1 MRSPHPAALTIVS
14 LFFIVAATV
23 VHDPLVIGGWSLIA
37 SALLLGLR
45 FTTPRIWLAAT
56 GSGLLM
62 GIGLGL
68 NHGLF
73 PAPGADPYRA
83 WAHALR
89 PVVLVHWSLFL
100 SSADPILWAESLH
113 RFWRLPL
120 SWTYGAQASFRFLP
134 LLAEDKALAEDWRRL
149 HGGGGGARSRGLVG
163 EGLRGPKSRHPG
175 RPGGLVSNL
184 LPLLVAALRSGA
196 QSALALE
203 ARGLSPDRVWRRPL
217 EWRRT
222 DTFYVCLCLGAG
234 AAWAFAAFRLR
245 SGIRLWDGGF

>member
-1 MRSPHPAALTIVS
+1 MRDLHPAALTIAS
-14 LFFIVAATV
+14 LAFIISTTV

-37 SALLLGLR
+37 TALLLGCR
-45 FTTPRIWLAAT
+45 FATPRVWLAAT
-56 GSGLLM
+56 GSGILM
-62 GIGLGL
+62 GIGLGI

-83 WAHALR
+83 WAHVLR

-100 SSADPILWAESLH
+100 SSADPVRWAESLH

-134 LLAEDKALAEDWRRL
+134 LLAEDKELSENWRRL
-149 HGGGGGARSRGLVG
+149 RT
-163 EGLRGPKSRHPG
+163 G
-175 RPGGLVSNL
+175 RKGSFVSNL

-203 ARGLSPDRVWRRPL
+203 ARGLSPDRTWHRPMR
-217 EWRRT
+217 WKTR
-222 DTFYVCLCLGAG
+222 DTLYLACCLGAG
-234 AAWAFAAFRLR
+234 TAWAYAACTLR
-245 SGIRLWDGGF
+245 TGIRLWDGGF